1 MQGIQEGMPVSLDRE
16 GYAFPGAGTTIYRNV
31 SIGTNGHEM
40 RNVKIR
46 ELDFN
51 VAMLVYD
58 GYIDA
63 MLFSMDGDTIDV
75 SQTSLTPTLDGE
87 VRKVDDVVRVSRQR
101 FIVVGSRELLPITAV
116 VERQDKRIRVNFYQG
131 TPTALVND
139 EDKWPHADNLNN
151 DTFVLIYENGYNL
164 YTRVGH
170 WTGTDF
176 SPAISLDDELLA
188 TIRYEYH
195 GIAGLDSNHFV
206 IAATG
211 KQYRVN
217 DTLPGVRACLCTLYD
232 NGTVTFGD
240 WIMLSFTI
248 SHNYFDM
255 DNMGPDEVIMAF
267 AEGSGVT
274 AVVMGYD
281 RESNEIFFGSHE
293 SIQTGGAILRES
305 RMDLRVLDYYTFAVF
320 YEDDYTQTLNLVM
333 AEISDANDIEVTSP
347 TYIISRPYGDRFT
360 DYYFDLCETMGGDF
374 VIAEYQNTGMFK
386 NALVHHGVRRPRP
399 VGIATKVSQNK
410 LMIQFAGMFKVSGMK
425 LTPGRAIYTN
435 TKGDLIEG
443 MPFGYANSE
452 FGSYYVF
459 SPHDNSI
466 ISSTSLV
473 GLAVTKNKIY
483 MKLQ

>member
-1 MQGIQEGMPVSLDRE
+1 MQGIKEGMPVSLDRR
-16 GYAFPGAGTTIYRNV
+16 GYAFPGAGTTIYRNI

-40 RNVKIR
+40 RNVKVR

-63 MLFSMDGDTIDV
+63 MMFTMDGYAIDV
-75 SQTSLTPTLDGE
+75 SQTALTPTLSGE
-87 VRKVDDVVRVSRQR
+87 VSKVDDVVRVSRER
-101 FIVVGSRELLPITAV
+101 FIVVGSRELLPISV
-116 VERQDKRIRVNFYQG
+116 KVERQQGRVHVFFYQG

-170 WTGTDF
+170 WTGTDI
-176 SPAISLDDELLA
+176 SPAITLDEETLA

-195 GIAGLDSNHFV
+195 GVAGMDDKHFV

-211 KQYRVN
+211 RQYQVN
-217 DTLPGVRACLCTLYD
+217 FTLPSVYACLCTIND
-232 NGTVTFGD
+232 DKSIEFGD
-240 WIMLSFTI
+240 WIIMPFTI
-248 SHNYFDM
+248 SHNFFDM
-255 DNMGPDEVIMAF
+255 DNMGPNSIIMAF
-267 AEGSGVT
+267 AEESGIT
-274 AVVMGYD
+274 TVVLGFD
-281 RESNEIFFGSHE
+281 RETNEIYFGSHE
-293 SIQTGGAILRES
+293 SIQTGGAILREN

-320 YEDDYTQTLNLVM
+320 YEDDATQTLNMIM
-333 AEISDANDIEVTSP
+333 AEISDANDIQTTSP
-347 TYIISRPYGDRFT
+347 TYIISRPFGNRFT

-374 VIAEYQNTGMFK
+374 VIAEYQNSGMHK

-399 VGIATKVSQNK
+399 VGIATKVEENK
-410 LMIQFAGMFKVSGMK
+410 LMIQFAGMFKVSGKKM
-425 LTPGRAIYTN
+425 TPGRAIYTN
-435 TKGDLIEG
+435 TKGDIIEG

-473 GLAVTKNKIY
+473 GIAVTKNKIY
-483 MKLQ
+483 MKL